1 MAGRSAASTSPAP
14 SRPGGRSSEAGG
26 ALPNLLIIGAQKR
39 GTTALHYYLRPHP
52 EISMSRVKELNFFI
66 DELNWKR
73 GPAWYRRHFDADA
86 AVRGESSPDYT
97 AHPYY
102 PGVPDRMHSLV
113 PDAKLVYMVRDP
125 IERVRAQWIH
135 HYANRVEHKPIEQ
148 AVAVPG
154 TTYIPRSSYA
164 MQLERFLERYPLE
177 RVLVIDQDELLN
189 DRRETLRR
197 VFRFLEV
204 DEDFQHR
211 RHESLALETRGRRRR
226 TPLGALAA
234 RRLPLR
240 AWRKV
245 RDYPPFSRPFDRPEL
260 TDRVRAQ
267 LAERLAGDVARFR
280 ELTGRRFENG
290 SV

>member
-1 MAGRSAASTSPAP
+1 MPGRTAASPSSTTPGERSPA
-14 SRPGGRSSEAGG
+14 SAG
-26 ALPNLLIIGAQKR
+26 ALPNLLIIGAQKC

-66 DELNWKR
+66 EELNWKR
-73 GPAWYRRHFDADA
+73 GSAWYSGHFDARA

-102 PGVPDRMHSLV
+102 AGVPERMHSLV
-113 PDAKLVYMVRDP
+113 PDARLIFMVRDP

-135 HYANRVEHKPIEQ
+135 HYANRVEHKPLEQ

-164 MQLERFLERYPLE
+164 MQLERFLEHYPLE

-197 VFRFLEV
+197 VFRFLQV
-204 DEDFQHR
+204 DEDFRHR

-226 TPLGALAA
+226 TPLGAVAA

-240 AWRKV
+240 AWRKI
-245 RDYPPFSRPFDRPEL
+245 RDHPPFSFPFDRPEL
-260 TDRVRAQ
+260 TGAVRAQ
-267 LAERLAGDVARFR
+267 LAERLGEDVARFR
-280 ELTGRRFENG
+280 ELTGRRFENW
-290 SV
+290 SI